1 MGADLAV
8 GFRDWVR
15 LRRLGLPFGRGLDY
29 LADPVSAVLEQQIV
43 EVVTGVGWMGDPHP
57 PPLGM
62 EPTGGALRDLEA
74 DSLAIMVGEEDDA
87 GDLGRQDDLLQIAR

>member
-1 MGADLAV
+1 MLAAV
-8 GFRDWVR
+8 ARAAIPPRPRPPGG
-15 LRRLGLPFGRGLDY
+15 LRRRPL
-29 LADPVSAVLEQQIV
+29 QQQVV
-43 EVVTGVGWMGDPHP
+43 EVVAGVGWMGDPDP

-74 DSLAIMVGEEDDA
+74 DALAIMVGEEDDA